1 MYYSEQSFDD
11 FYYGKGSTFG
21 DIHGSVGILFEQG
34 SSRSLETTTSSG
46 KLTYAFSVRNQFM
59 ATLGNIDGLVAL
71 RKDFLNY
78 QKSFYQTA
86 NSEAKKNPVKGYLI
100 SLKNNRTNII

>member
-1 MYYSEQSFDD
+1 
-11 FYYGKGSTFG
+11 
-21 DIHGSVGILFEQG
+21 
-34 SSRSLETTTSSG
+34 
-46 KLTYAFSVRNQFM
+46 M

-71 RKDFLNY
+71 RKDFLSY

-100 SLKNNRTNII
+100 SLKNNRTKAQMLVRNLQSHRIKAYELKRSISIREGKFNKGEACLLYTSDAADE